1 MKAKDWA
8 MYIALGAIWGSSF
21 MWIKIALGEVGPF
34 ALVAFRLGFGLL
46 GMVAVVA
53 LLRPP
58 IPRERRLWLGLAF
71 IGVTNMVLPFLLI
84 TWGEQFIDSGV
95 AAVLNGAMP
104 LFTLVIAHF
113 FLADER
119 ITLIKALGLLIGF
132 AGLVLLVGRD
142 LGQVGRGSAIIGQL
156 AVVLATVSYATGA
169 VFTRKHLGGVSPLFQ
184 PFASLVV
191 ADLIAWLAVPPLET
205 LPVWPSLGLTWLAL
219 AWLGLLGTCLA
230 YILFFSLIQNI
241 GATRA
246 STVTYVIP
254 VVGVILGVIF
264 LREQLDWHLVG
275 GTLLVIAGV
284 WIVNTKLRPAFL
296 RGKQVSLEEAP

>member
-1 MKAKDWA
+1 MKLRDWV
-8 MYIALGAIWGSSF
+8 MFLALGAIWGSSF
-21 MWIKIALGEVGPF
+21 MWIKIALAEIGPF
-34 ALVAFRLGFGLL
+34 ALVGFRLGFGLL
-46 GMVAVVA
+46 GMVVVVA
-53 LLRPP
+53 LMRPP
-58 IPRERRLWLGLAF
+58 LPKERRLWLGLALVGL
-71 IGVTNMVLPFLLI
+71 ISMALPFILI
-84 TWGEQFIDSGV
+84 TWGEQYIDSSV

-119 ITLIKALGLLIGF
+119 ITLGRATGLLIGF

-142 LGQVGRGSAIIGQL
+142 LGQAGRGSAIVGQL
-156 AVVLATVSYATGA
+156 AVVLATISYASGA
-169 VFTRKHLGGVSPLFQ
+169 VYTRKNLGSVSPFFQ
-184 PFASLVV
+184 PFASLVT

-219 AWLGLLGTCLA
+219 AWLGLLGTCAA

-246 STVTYVIP
+246 SMVTYVIP

-264 LREQLDWHLVG
+264 LRERLDWYLGG
-275 GTLLVIAGV
+275 GTLLVIVGI
-284 WIVNTKLRPAFL
+284 WIVNAKVRPAFF
-296 RGKQVSLEEAP
+296 RRKQVPLEEAQ

>member
-1 MKAKDWA
+1 
-8 MYIALGAIWGSSF
+8 
-21 MWIKIALGEVGPF
+21 MWIKIALEEIGPF
-34 ALVAFRLGFGLL
+34 ALVAFRLGLGLL
-46 GMVAVVA
+46 GMVIVVA

-58 IPRERRLWLGLAF
+58 LPKERRLWVALAV

-84 TWGEQFIDSGV
+84 TWGEQFIDSSV

-119 ITLIKALGLLIGF
+119 ITLPRAVGLLIGF

-142 LGQVGRGSAIIGQL
+142 LNQVGRGSAIVGQL
-156 AVVLATVSYATGA
+156 AVVLATLSYAAGA
-169 VFTRKHLGGVSPLFQ
+169 VYTRKNLGSVSPIFQ

-191 ADLIAWLAVPPLET
+191 ADLLAWLAVPPLET
-205 LPVWPSLGLTWLAL
+205 LTVWPTLGLTWLAL
-219 AWLGLLGTCLA
+219 VWLGILGTCAA
-230 YILFFSLIQNI
+230 YILFFSLIQNV

-246 STVTYVIP
+246 SMVTYVIP

-264 LREQLDWHLVG
+264 LRERLDWYLGG
-275 GTLLVIAGV
+275 GTLLVIAGI
-284 WIVNTKLRPAFL
+284 WIVNAKLRPAFL
-296 RGKQVSLEEAP
+296 KRSRVPLEEPPQLK

>member
-1 MKAKDWA
+1 MF
-8 MYIALGAIWGSSF
+8 IALGAIWGSSF
-21 MWIKIALGEVGPF
+21 MWIKIALEEIGPF
-34 ALVAFRLGFGLL
+34 ALVAFRLGLGLL
-46 GMVAVVA
+46 GMVIVVA

-58 IPRERRLWLGLAF
+58 LPKERRLWVALAV

-84 TWGEQFIDSGV
+84 TWGEQFIDSSV

-119 ITLIKALGLLIGF
+119 ITLPRAVGLLIGF

-142 LGQVGRGSAIIGQL
+142 LNQVGRGSAIVGQL
-156 AVVLATVSYATGA
+156 AVVLATLSYAAGA
-169 VFTRKHLGGVSPLFQ
+169 VYTRKNLGSVSPIFQ

-191 ADLIAWLAVPPLET
+191 ADLLAWLAVPPLET
-205 LPVWPSLGLTWLAL
+205 LTVWPTLGLTWLAL
-219 AWLGLLGTCLA
+219 VWLGILGTCAA
-230 YILFFSLIQNI
+230 YILFFSLIQNV

-246 STVTYVIP
+246 SMVTYVIP

-264 LREQLDWHLVG
+264 LRERLDWYLGG
-275 GTLLVIAGV
+275 GTLLVIAGI
-284 WIVNTKLRPAFL
+284 WIVNAKLRPAFL
-296 RGKQVSLEEAP
+296 KRSRVPLEEPPQIK